1 MSYLYQKCVVILE
14 CLPLKVK
21 RAMEAIEKRNRKIK
35 KIEKREKEKKKKERI
50 KKGATLL
57 LFIHTCAHVIA
68 PILFIVIIC
77 AHV

>member
-1 MSYLYQKCVVILE
+1 MFAPKSEKSHGGHRKEKQK
-14 CLPLKVK
+14 
-21 RAMEAIEKRNRKIK
+21 NIK
-35 KIEKREKEKKKKERI
+35 KKKKKKKERKN

-68 PILFIVIIC
+68 PVTFIVIIC

>member
-1 MSYLYQKCVVILE
+1 MFAPKSEKSHGGHRKEKQKNT
-14 CLPLKVK
+14 K
-21 RAMEAIEKRNRKIK
+21 
-35 KIEKREKEKKKKERI
+35 KREKEKKRKKEI

-68 PILFIVIIC
+68 PVVFIVIIC

>member
-1 MSYLYQKCVVILE
+1 MSYLYQKVCHHIRV
-14 CLPLKVK
+14 LPLLEKSHGGHRK
-21 RAMEAIEKRNRKIK
+21 EKQKNTKKMEK
-35 KIEKREKEKKKKERI
+35 KKEKKERKN

-68 PILFIVIIC
+68 PVIFVVIIC